1 MRFFRIMPFFPP
13 TIHTPL
19 RTGLM
24 LLALGLAAPIASH
37 AQNQQNTPKKEL
49 SDKVS
54 EELAKIRTQTD
65 AKNYDGALA
74 IIDGLLK
81 ISGPESYDMALL
93 SQVKAQILLT
103 KGEYAKSI
111 PPLET
116 AVTLSDKYSFFDDR
130 QSQELTYYLS
140 QLYYQE
146 AVTSKVVADQKK
158 YYEKAVTYMDRWAS
172 RNTKPNPD
180 VQLYY
185 ATLLFYQS
193 QLDQNNPDRKLLKR
207 AQEEVEKGL
216 RMSARPK
223 DTFYLLLFA
232 TLQQQEKIKESID
245 VLELYLKLKPDAKTY
260 WPQLASLYL
269 NQQNDIRVIV
279 TIERAQK
286 LGSMVSPKDNFTLV
300 GLYFNIGQFDY
311 VIDLLSKGL
320 KDGTIENEQRNWEL
334 LAAAYMQQHKEL
346 KAIEVL
352 KEASKLYPDAGSL
365 LAQIAQTYYQLEKI
379 EDAYT
384 FAKAA
389 VARKLEKPWT
399 TELFLAYVSYELKKY
414 DEALVA
420 VNKAAAYPQGAKDAE
435 RLKKGIEDAI
445 AEAAA
450 LREQIAAESGKK
462 AQKQSATKS
471 PAAQPS
477 KK

>member
-1 MRFFRIMPFFPP
+1 MPLFPS
-13 TIHTPL
+13 TFHAPL
-19 RTGLM
+19 RTGLVV
-24 LLALGLAAPIASH
+24 LALGLATPVIGL
-37 AQNQQNTPKKEL
+37 AQNPSTAPKKEL

-74 IIDGLLK
+74 IIDGLLRTA
-81 ISGPESYDMALL
+81 GPESYDMALL

-103 KGEYAKSI
+103 KGDYAKSI

-116 AVTLSDKYSFFDDR
+116 AVNLSDKYGFFDDK
-130 QSQELTYYLS
+130 QSQDLTYYLS

-146 AVTSKVVADQKK
+146 ATTSKVLADQKK
-158 YYEKAVTYMDRWAS
+158 FYEKAVHYMDRWAK

-185 ATLLFYQS
+185 ATLLFYQA

-216 RMSARPK
+216 AMSPRPK

-232 TLQQQEKIKESID
+232 CLQQQDKQEESID

-269 NQQNDIRVIV
+269 NAQQDVRVIL

-286 LGSMVSPKDNFTLV
+286 LGVMTSPKDNFTLV
-300 GLYFNIGQFDY
+300 GLYFNLGQFDQ
-311 VIDLLSKGL
+311 VVSLLSKGL

-334 LAAAYMQQHKEL
+334 LSAAHMQLHQEL

-352 KEASKLYPDAGSL
+352 KEASKLFPDAGSIP
-365 LAQIAQTYYQLEKI
+365 AQIAQTYYQLEKI
-379 EDAYT
+379 EDAYNY
-384 FAKAA
+384 AKIA
-389 VARKLEKPWT
+389 VEKKLEKPWT
-399 TELFLAYVSYELKKY
+399 TQLFLAYVAYELKKY
-414 DEALVA
+414 DEALAA
-420 VNKAAAYPQGAKDAE
+420 VNKAASYPQGVKDAE
-435 RLKKGIEDAI
+435 RIKRGIEDAI
-445 AEAAA
+445 KEEAVLREDAAKEAAA
-450 LREQIAAESGKK
+450 KEAAAKQDAAGNPAPAQSNTKK
-462 AQKQSATKS
+462 K
-471 PAAQPS
+471 
-477 KK
+477 

>member
-1 MRFFRIMPFFPP
+1 
-13 TIHTPL
+13 
-19 RTGLM
+19 
-24 LLALGLAAPIASH
+24 
-37 AQNQQNTPKKEL
+37 
-49 SDKVS
+49 
-54 EELAKIRTQTD
+54 
-65 AKNYDGALA
+65 
-74 IIDGLLK
+74 
-81 ISGPESYDMALL
+81 
-93 SQVKAQILLT
+93 
-103 KGEYAKSI
+103 
-111 PPLET
+111 
-116 AVTLSDKYSFFDDR
+116 
-130 QSQELTYYLS
+130 
-140 QLYYQE
+140 
-146 AVTSKVVADQKK
+146 
-158 YYEKAVTYMDRWAS
+158 
-172 RNTKPNPD
+172 
-180 VQLYY
+180 
-185 ATLLFYQS
+185 
-193 QLDQNNPDRKLLKR
+193 
-207 AQEEVEKGL
+207 
-216 RMSARPK
+216 
-223 DTFYLLLFA
+223 
-232 TLQQQEKIKESID
+232 
-245 VLELYLKLKPDAKTY
+245 
-260 WPQLASLYL
+260 
-269 NQQNDIRVIV
+269 
-279 TIERAQK
+279 QK